1 MNNINP
7 SSKGILGL
15 EAINRGE
22 LVIAFEHLN
31 TAVVQG
37 DRHTN
42 VLIGLA
48 LVARAQSKF
57 EISLEAVDRFL
68 QKQPNDINGNIV
80 KGDALSALGRTR
92 AAINF
97 YMAAIR
103 LSLEIRDL
111 PVNLARD
118 IERCKKACEEVQI
131 NIEKTMQSSFSELGL
146 GQGSGQSRIEQTV
159 DILMGRKQA
168 YAQKP
173 SKLYFPELPQIQFYE
188 PASFD
193 WVENLIAR
201 KEDIKLELL
210 DLMSEDKLFEPY
222 MAHNPNAAS
231 GNTGLTEDDK
241 WSSFHLIR
249 DGKELKKI
257 LLAALA
263 LTRLLVLCLL
273 LKYRGGPLTY
283 FFLY

>member
-131 NIEKTMQSSFSELGL
+131 NIEKTCNRVSQ
-146 GQGSGQSRIEQTV
+146 
-159 DILMGRKQA
+159 
-168 YAQKP
+168 
-173 SKLYFPELPQIQFYE
+173 
-188 PASFD
+188 
-193 WVENLIAR
+193 N
-201 KEDIKLELL
+201 
-210 DLMSEDKLFEPY
+210 
-222 MAHNPNAAS
+222 
-231 GNTGLTEDDK
+231 
-241 WSSFHLIR
+241 
-249 DGKELKKI
+249 
-257 LLAALA
+257 
-263 LTRLLVLCLL
+263 
-273 LKYRGGPLTY
+273 
-283 FFLY
+283 